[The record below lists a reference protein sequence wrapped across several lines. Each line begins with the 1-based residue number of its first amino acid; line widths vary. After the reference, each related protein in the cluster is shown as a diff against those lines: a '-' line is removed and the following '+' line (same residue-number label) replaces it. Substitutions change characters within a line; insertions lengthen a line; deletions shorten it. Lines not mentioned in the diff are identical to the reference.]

1 MFDKK
6 KVHFPSL
13 PVIIPYS
20 DSNIE
25 AFYDSTGRR
34 VGRGGKASSAR
45 DPYARSRESQ
55 RAHAR
60 VSMPSPKAGTKN
72 EGWPGAI
79 TQPRLRYGAPS
90 GRCVSI
96 VLPQEG
102 KRRMV
107 VLSS

>member
-1 MFDKK
+1 VGGHLDAALRLFAR
-6 KVHFPSL
+6 F
-13 PVIIPYS
+13 I
-20 DSNIE
+20 
-25 AFYDSTGRR
+25 R
-34 VGRGGKASSAR
+34 VFGAR
-45 DPYARSRESQ
+45 VSQ

-79 TQPRLRYGAPS
+79 TQLRLRYGAPS

-102 KRRMV
+102 KRRIV
-107 VLSS
+107 VPSS